1 MRNWTSVVVAVLG
14 ETANMNGEATSRA
27 TLNLPSIQEQMLEA
41 VVATGK
47 TVVLVLENE
56 RPLDISWASEHV
68 TAILEAWYP
77 GTEGAMPLRTCS
89 LER

>member
-27 TLNLPSIQEQMLEA
+27 TLNLSGIQEQMLEV

-47 TVVLVLENE
+47 N
-56 RPLDISWASEHV
+56 R
-68 TAILEAWYP
+68 
-77 GTEGAMPLRTCS
+77 GACP
-89 LER
+89 